1 MLRNRNQILLKY
13 THFSPSVC
21 SVWDKGYRYGYQG
34 SEKDNNISGN
44 ANLYTT
50 CLIATNSTLHKP
62 EFKSPANNEFII
74 SQNSAAKGRA
84 KVQYSTF
91 NDILNQARTGATDM
105 GAYNW
110 TTID

>member
-1 MLRNRNQILLKY
+1 LYQ
-13 THFSPSVC
+13 FS
-21 SVWDKGYRYGYQG
+21 
-34 SEKDNNISGN
+34 N
-44 ANLYTT
+44 ANLFTA

-62 EFKSPANNEFII
+62 EFKSPSNNEFII
-74 SQNSAAKGRA
+74 SQNSAAKGTA